1 MSQQSVG
8 DPVKLNG
15 NGPGHTEQPLS
26 TNGSSGLPQP
36 NPIDESQ
43 MTLMEHL
50 LELRTRLIWIV
61 ASLVV
66 GTVVAMLF
74 TQQIL
79 LFIERPLHGEI
90 PQALHPTEGIIIFF
104 KISFM
109 VGVSIAMP
117 VIVYQIIA
125 FMAPGLYPHEKRALL
140 LTLPAIMIL
149 FVIGL
154 SFSYF
159 VMLPV
164 AIAWLQGF
172 MNTVIKQQWTIQYY
186 VDFITRVCFWI
197 GVAFET
203 PVVIA
208 FLARMGLVSGP
219 TLLGFWRQAIVI
231 NTIIAAAITPTV
243 DPVNMAIVTLPLIV
257 LYFVSVGLAYLIYRP
272 RTPRDFSQEPFMKE

>member
-1 MSQQSVG
+1 MSQQSVL

-15 NGPGHTEQPLS
+15 KEPGHTDLS
-26 TNGSSGLPQP
+26 PVGGSPTPPGHD
-36 NPIDESQ
+36 PIEDSQ

-61 ASLVV
+61 GSL
-66 GTVVAMLF
+66 TVTTIIAMLF
-74 TQQIL
+74 TTQIL
-79 LFIERPLHGEI
+79 QFIERPLNGEI
-90 PQALHPTEGIIIFF
+90 PQALHPTEGIMIFF
-104 KISFM
+104 KVSFM
-109 VGVSIAMP
+109 VGISLAMP
-117 VIVYQIIA
+117 VIVYQLVA
-125 FMAPGLYPHEKRALL
+125 FMAPGLYPHEKRTLI
-140 LTLPAIMIL
+140 LTLPAIMLL
-149 FVIGL
+149 FITGL
-154 SFSYF
+154 SFAYF

-172 MNTVIKQQWTIQYY
+172 MNTVIKQQWTIEYY

-219 TLLGFWRQAIVI
+219 TLLRFWRHSIVV

-257 LYFVSVGLAYLIYRP
+257 LYFVSVGLAYLIYKP
-272 RTPRDFSQEPFMKE
+272 RAPRDFSQEPFIKD